1 MSGFAKLV
9 DTSEGMAAFRAK
21 YRILE
26 NIKL

>member
-9 DTSEGMAAFRAK
+9 DTPEGMATFREK